1 MSEMVSQLATALCFL
16 PNKKAVRKP
25 MKGVKSMSQI
35 RGIYLKNNKQLIVNN
50 FTAAR
55 YFYKKILKYKEN
67 SFKSSIFVQI

>member
-1 MSEMVSQLATALCFL
+1 MVSQLATALCFL

-25 MKGVKSMSQI
+25 TKGVKSMSQI